1 MNLTDNFDK
10 LGQAGN
16 EGKELYNTRSNARV
30 LSFILL
36 DGVHYSV
43 NYSYMIDGRY
53 NPEDN
58 MIVLQF
64 TTSTVSLKGQNL
76 LGMFEQIMAQMRKT
90 VVCIESRYSATL
102 VESAIAVFEI
112 EVIQG

>member
-1 MNLTDNFDK
+1 MNLTDNFEK
-10 LGQAGN
+10 LGQGGN
-16 EGKELYNTRSNARV
+16 DGKELYNTRSNARII
-30 LSFILL
+30 SFVLL

-43 NYSYMIDGRY
+43 NYSYMIDGRF

-58 MIVLQF
+58 LIVLQF

-76 LGMFEQIMAQMRKT
+76 LGLFEQIMAQMRKN
-90 VVCIESRYSATL
+90 VVCIESRYNATL
-102 VESAIAVFEI
+102 EDNAIGVFEI